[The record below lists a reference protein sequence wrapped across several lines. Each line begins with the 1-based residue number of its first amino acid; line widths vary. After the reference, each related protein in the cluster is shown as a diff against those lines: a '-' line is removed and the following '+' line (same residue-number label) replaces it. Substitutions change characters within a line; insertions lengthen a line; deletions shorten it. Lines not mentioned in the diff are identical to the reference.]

1 MIDALTALSVASTAV
16 SQIKQLLSAG
26 RDASS
31 ALSKFAGAVS
41 DINYA
46 AERAK
51 NPSIWKS
58 LTGSAEAEAIEIFT
72 AQKKIQQM
80 RTDIETMLQYS
91 YGKNGLEEYKDT
103 LRKVK
108 KQREETVYRREQLK
122 EALILW
128 TVGILASLVGIA
140 AFALIIYYLGV
151 QQGKW

>member
-1 MIDALTALSVASTAV
+1 MIDPLTALSVASTAV
-16 SQIKQLLSAG
+16 SQIQQLLSAG

-31 ALSKFAGAVS
+31 AIAKFAGAVS

-72 AQKKIQQM
+72 AQKRVQEMRQQ
-80 RTDIETMLQYS
+80 IETMIGYT
-91 YGKNGLEEYKDT
+91 YGESGLNEYKET
-103 LRKVK
+103 LRRVK
-108 KQREETVYRREQLK
+108 KQREQTAYRKQEIK
-122 EALILW
+122 EALLVW
-128 TVGILASLVGIA
+128 TIGSLAVLAGVVGLAT
-140 AFALIIYYLGV
+140 LIYFLGV

>member
-1 MIDALTALSVASTAV
+1 MIDPLTALSVASTAV
-16 SQIKQLLSAG
+16 SQIQQLLSAG

-31 ALSKFAGAVS
+31 AIAKFAGAVS

-72 AQKKIQQM
+72 AQKKVQDM
-80 RTDIETMLQYS
+80 RYQIETMIGYA
-91 YGKNGLEEYKDT
+91 YGDKGLAEYKEI

-108 KQREETVYRREQLK
+108 KQRQDSIYRRQEIK
-122 EALILW
+122 ETLLLW
-128 TVGILASLVGIA
+128 IVGILAFGSGGAGLAV
-140 AFALIIYYLGV
+140 LIYYLGQ

>member
-1 MIDALTALSVASTAV
+1 MVDPLTALSIASTAV
-16 SQIKQLLSAG
+16 SQVRQLLSAG
-26 RDASS
+26 KDAST

-72 AQKKIQQM
+72 AQKRVQEM
-80 RTDIETMLQYS
+80 RQEIETMIGYVYS
-91 YGKNGLEEYKDT
+91 DKGLAEYKEI
-103 LRKVK
+103 LRRVK
-108 KQREETVYRREQLK
+108 KQRQDSIYKKQELK
-122 EALILW
+122 ETLLMW
-128 TVGILASLVGIA
+128 TVGILSLGSGGAGLAV
-140 AFALIIYYLGV
+140 LIYYLGQ

>member
-1 MIDALTALSVASTAV
+1 MIDPLTALSVASTAV
-16 SQIKQLLSAG
+16 SQIQQLLSTG

-31 ALSKFAGAVS
+31 AIAKFAGAVS

-72 AQKKIQQM
+72 AQKKVQEM
-80 RTDIETMLQYS
+80 RYQIETMIGYA
-91 YGKNGLEEYKDT
+91 YGDKGLAEYKEI

-108 KQREETVYRREQLK
+108 KQRQDSIYRRQEIK
-122 EALILW
+122 ETLLLW
-128 TVGILASLVGIA
+128 IVGILAFGSGGAGLAV
-140 AFALIIYYLGV
+140 LIYYLGQ

>member
-1 MIDALTALSVASTAV
+1 MIDPLTALSVASTAV
-16 SQIKQLLSAG
+16 SQIQQLLSAG

-31 ALSKFAGAVS
+31 AIAKFAGAVS

-72 AQKKIQQM
+72 AQKKVQEM
-80 RTDIETMLQYS
+80 RYQIETMIGYA
-91 YGKNGLEEYKDT
+91 YGDKGLAEYKEI

-108 KQREETVYRREQLK
+108 KQRQDSIYRRQEIK
-122 EALILW
+122 ETLLLW
-128 TVGILASLVGIA
+128 IVGILAFGSGGAGLAV
-140 AFALIIYYLGV
+140 LIYYLG
-151 QQGKW
+151 QRQGKW

>member
-1 MIDALTALSVASTAV
+1 MIDPLTALSVASTAV
-16 SQIKQLLSAG
+16 SQIQQLLSAG

-31 ALSKFAGAVS
+31 AIAKCAGAVS

-46 AERAK
+46 AERAT

-72 AQKKIQQM
+72 AQKKVQEM
-80 RTDIETMLQYS
+80 RYQIETMIGYA
-91 YGKNGLEEYKDT
+91 YGDKGLAEYKEI

-108 KQREETVYRREQLK
+108 KQRQDSIYRRQEIK
-122 EALILW
+122 ETLLLW
-128 TVGILASLVGIA
+128 IVGILAFGSGGAGLAV
-140 AFALIIYYLGV
+140 LIYYLGQ

>member
-1 MIDALTALSVASTAV
+1 MIDPLTALSVASTAV
-16 SQIKQLLSAG
+16 SQIRQLVSAG

-46 AERAK
+46 AEKAK

-58 LTGSAEAEAIEIFT
+58 LTGSPEAEAIEIFT
-72 AQKKIQQM
+72 AQKKVQQM
-80 RTDIETMLQYS
+80 RTEVETLINFQY
-91 YGKNGLEEYKDT
+91 GPKGLEEYKDT

-108 KQREETVYRREQLK
+108 KQREETVYRKEKFK

-128 TVGILASLVGIA
+128 VFGILITASGIA
-140 AFALIIYYLGV
+140 VLALIIYFIGT